1 MNWRTLQGPSVL
13 AAEIGMLRV
22 LKDKIMLERLARQ
35 SESAG
40 AVGAG
45 GSTKRK
51 SSKMWQT
58 KDIAQLFSNIHS
70 MASESWL
77 KINGAERSPKG
88 STLSK

>member
-13 AAEIGMLRV
+13 AAEIGMLKV

-35 SESAG
+35 SEWAG

-58 KDIAQLFSNIHS
+58 KDIAQLFSNR
-70 MASESWL
+70 EL
-77 KINGAERSPKG
+77 KIRRRRASATADLVKG
-88 STLSK
+88 